1 MRDERRKKEEDKHLH
16 THLKI
21 KFIYYFGSRTT
32 ESSYRSILLIE
43 FVVKLIEVQYPFKL
57 IREMS
62 FCWSSPHRTNK

>member
-32 ESSYRSILLIE
+32 ESSYRSIL
-43 FVVKLIEVQYPFKL
+43 VVKLIEVPFKL

-62 FCWSSPHRTNK
+62 FSWSSPHRTNK